1 MRSAIYK
8 TLKRSCQCGA
18 EMHEVLGYFD
28 SPQETEPKVFRKGWY
43 CTGCK
48 LFDKAILR
56 ERTVEE
62 NKDGD

>member
-1 MRSAIYK
+1 
-8 TLKRSCQCGA
+8 
-18 EMHEVLGYFD
+18 MHEVLGYFD

-62 NKDGD
+62 NDDGD